1 MRRTQAA
8 TRTIKNGACDYSC
21 FGRTVYENALLGMID
36 HENYRAPRGVA
47 LDFMGVDGL
56 GG

>member
-1 MRRTQAA
+1 MRRTRTAIS
-8 TRTIKNGACDYSC
+8 TIKNGACDYPC

-47 LDFMGVDGL
+47 LDFIGVDGP

>member
-1 MRRTQAA
+1 MRRTRTA
-8 TRTIKNGACDYSC
+8 TSTIKNGACDYSC

-36 HENYRAPRGVA
+36 HENYRAPRCVA
-47 LDFMGVDGL
+47 LDFIGVDGL